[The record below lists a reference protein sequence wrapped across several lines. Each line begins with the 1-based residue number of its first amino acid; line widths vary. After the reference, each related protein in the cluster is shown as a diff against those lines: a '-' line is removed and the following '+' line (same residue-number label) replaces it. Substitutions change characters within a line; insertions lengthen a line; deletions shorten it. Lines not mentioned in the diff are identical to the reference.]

1 MSWIPD
7 VGGATW
13 LVIAAGVFFVGG
25 VAALLFTLR
34 ALRRLAA
41 RLARLEALANST
53 HMDLKTLIREGNRFE
68 EDRRAT
74 LDTIALVKERQEM
87 LELRASGGLAYE
99 HAIELARQGLSAEQ
113 LIRTVGITRGE
124 AELLVTLHQ
133 KEAA

>member
-1 MSWIPD
+1 MSWIPY

-25 VAALLFTLR
+25 VAALVFTLR
-34 ALRRLAA
+34 TLRRLAA

-113 LIRTVGITRGE
+113 LVRTVGITRGE